1 MIWSM
6 CFLLTDHSSDEALR
20 CLDPV
25 SAIAR
30 LGSSLPVHIVLK
42 MMSET
47 KNVALVKVV
56 KGGA

>member
-1 MIWSM
+1 M

-47 KNVALVKVV
+47 KNVSLVKVV